1 MSREDRLSGVL
12 RSINRSDSKGT
23 PKTPVPEA
31 RLLEDLGLEGDA
43 HAGPWHRMVSLLAM
57 ESIATMRSKGLDVGP
72 GDFAENLTTEGISLV
87 DLPTGSVLR
96 VGERAVVRVTQ
107 IGKTCHDR
115 CAIYEQA
122 GDCVMPREGI
132 FAEVVRGGVVRPGD
146 RILIVEEG
154 YDGRSDKEK
163 KNSSEEPRNP

>member
-1 MSREDRLSGVL
+1 MSRADRLSGVL
-12 RSINRSDSKGT
+12 RSVNRSDDKGT
-23 PKTPVPEA
+23 RKTPVPEA
-31 RLLEDLGLEGDA
+31 CLLEDLGLEGDA

-57 ESIATMRSKGLDVGP
+57 ESIAKMRSKGLDVGP

-96 VGERAVVRVTQ
+96 IGERAVVRVTQ

-132 FAEVVRGGVVRPGD
+132 FAEVVEEGVIRAGD
-146 RILIVEEG
+146 RILQVRDARG
-154 YDGRSDKEK
+154 AMNGKDS
-163 KNSSEEPRNP
+163 PRPG